1 MIFIILGALFII
13 MAVPLTIGYVVQTN
27 ANQTAMQY
35 AEAHMR
41 PHTYHITSI
50 AKSDDTKQVSTKEG
64 IQFIIEPDD
73 KEWQD
78 YRAGDVISVT
88 YAHSKPDKYN
98 GVRYKYTITN
108 KLKSEKPSDAPTQTQ
123 TINWNN
129 YQKVVDQKRN
139 HMLNRIA
146 FLNLLQEEPQSNSMK
161 SSSSWSGGGFDG
173 GGSTGGW

>member
-13 MAVPLTIGYVVQTN
+13 MAVPLTIGYFVQVN
-27 ANQTAMQY
+27 ANQKAMQY
-35 AEAHMR
+35 AEVHMQ
-41 PHTYHITSI
+41 PHIYHITSI
-50 AKSDDTKQVSTKEG
+50 AKSDDTKWMNTKEG

-88 YAHSKPDKYN
+88 YAHSRPDKYN
-98 GVRYKYTITN
+98 GGRYKYTITN

-129 YQKVVDQKRN
+129 YQKVVD
-139 HMLNRIA
+139 
-146 FLNLLQEEPQSNSMK
+146 
-161 SSSSWSGGGFDG
+161 
-173 GGSTGGW
+173 